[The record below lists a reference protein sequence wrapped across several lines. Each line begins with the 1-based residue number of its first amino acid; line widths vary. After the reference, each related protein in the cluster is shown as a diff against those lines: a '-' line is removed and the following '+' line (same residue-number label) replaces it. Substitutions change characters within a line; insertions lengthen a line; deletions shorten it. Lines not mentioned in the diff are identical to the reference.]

1 VALTHLADTSVLTRV
16 AKRDDVRA
24 TIRRFMASS
33 SLARSTV
40 SDLEIG
46 ASARDADEWDTLLR
60 ANRTLVAVDVDPGD
74 VVRAG
79 GVQRALAAAGL
90 RGRKLPDLLIA
101 AAAERR
107 GLVMLHYD
115 QDFELIADVT
125 GQPHEWVVP
134 RGSIDQ

>member
-1 VALTHLADTSVLTRV
+1 VALTHLADTSVLARIG
-16 AKRDDVRA
+16 RQGDVRSV
-24 TIRRFMASS
+24 IQRLMAGS
-33 SLARSTV
+33 SLARCTM

-46 ASARDADEWDTLLR
+46 ASARNADEWDLLQR

-107 GLVMLHYD
+107 GLTVLHYD

-125 GQPHEWVVP
+125 GQPHQWVVP
-134 RGSIDQ
+134 RGSID